1 MAMKM
6 DVEKLA
12 EMIDLAAWVA
22 KNLFDGR
29 ARPAGYRG
37 YWPDVIHDR
46 FESYGWNAAQSPTE
60 RPTGAQ
66 IDLLDNVT
74 RMLAR
79 APVASR
85 KLLWSVGMIRHR
97 SSGDPNWSAVARENG
112 GVHAATAKRR
122 YIEGLVALLHQY
134 GNHPQPRDNGG
145 QRA

>member
-1 MAMKM
+1 M

-12 EMIDLAAWVA
+12 AMIDEAAWVA
-22 KNLFDGR
+22 RNLHGR
-29 ARPAGYRG
+29 AWPAPIKGW
-37 YWPDVIHDR
+37 WPDIVHDR
-46 FESYGWNAAQSPTE
+46 FEAYGWNAAQSPTE

-66 IDLLDNVT
+66 IDLLDHVT
-74 RMLAR
+74 EMLAS

-85 KLLWSVGMIRHR
+85 RLLWSVGMMRHR
-97 SSGDPNWSAVARENG
+97 SSGETNWSAVARENG

-145 QRA
+145 KRA

>member
-1 MAMKM
+1 MMTV
-6 DVEKLA
+6 DDLA
-12 EMIDLAAWVA
+12 AMIDQAAWVA

-29 ARPAGYRG
+29 ARPAGMKG
-37 YWPDVIHDR
+37 WWPNIVHDR
-46 FESYGWNAAQSPTE
+46 FESYGWNAAQSPRV
-60 RPTGAQ
+60 RPTAQQ

-85 KLLWSVGMIRHR
+85 RLLWSVGMIRHK

-122 YIEGLVALLHQY
+122 YLEGLVGLLHKH
-134 GNHPQPRDNGG
+134 GNHP
-145 QRA
+145 

>member
-1 MAMKM
+1 MTV
-6 DVEKLA
+6 DDLA

-22 KNLFDGR
+22 RNLHGS

-37 YWPDVIHDR
+37 YWPDVVHDH
-46 FESYGWNAAQSPTE
+46 FESYGYNAARSPTE
-60 RPTGAQ
+60 RPTARQ
-66 IDLLDNVT
+66 IDLLDHVT
-74 RMLAR
+74 QILSG

-97 SSGDPNWSAVARENG
+97 SSGEPNWSAVARENG

-122 YIEGLVALLHQY
+122 YLEGLVGLLHQY
-134 GNHPQPRDNGG
+134 GDDPQPRDNGG

>member
-1 MAMKM
+1 MVIKM

-22 KNLFDGR
+22 RNLHGS

-37 YWPDVIHDR
+37 YWPDVIHDH
-46 FESYGWNAAQSPTE
+46 FESYGYNAARSPTE

-74 RMLAR
+74 RMIAM

-97 SSGDPNWSAVARENG
+97 SSGDTNWSAVARENG

-122 YIEGLVALLHQY
+122 YLEGLVGLLHQY
-134 GNHPQPRDNGG
+134 GDDP
-145 QRA
+145 